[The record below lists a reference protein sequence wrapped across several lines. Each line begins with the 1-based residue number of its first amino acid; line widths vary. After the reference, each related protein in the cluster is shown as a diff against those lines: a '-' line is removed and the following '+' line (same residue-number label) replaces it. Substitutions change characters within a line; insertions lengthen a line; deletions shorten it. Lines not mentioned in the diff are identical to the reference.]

1 MRRIFQSPIFE
12 GISED
17 AFHKK
22 GLPHYLCPPGEKNI
36 GNLRPDLFQY
46 HRFYIDFDENDN
58 ITKLVIAKTGEKYSH
73 FTIYV
78 NNDGTYWA
86 HVCYRFSLLFEKLVK
101 EG

>member
-22 GLPHYLCPPGEKNI
+22 SLTIGDCPRNI
-36 GNLRPDLFQY
+36 GERNIGTLTPDLI
-46 HRFYIDFDENDN
+46 HDDRFYIDFDENDN
-58 ITKLVIAKTGEKYSH
+58 ITKLVVAKTGEKYSH
-73 FTIYV
+73 FNLLV

-86 HVCYRFSLLFEKLVK
+86 AVCYHLEKSAK
-101 EG
+101 KA

>member
-17 AFHKK
+17 AFHRKK
-22 GLPHYLCPPGEKNI
+22 FLRRFCRPGEKNI
-36 GNLRPDLFQY
+36 GTLTPDLIDD

-58 ITKLVIAKTGEKYSH
+58 ITKVVVAKTGEKYSH
-73 FTIYV
+73 FQLLV

-86 HVCYRFSLLFEKLVK
+86 DVCYHLEKSVK
-101 EG
+101 KG